1 MVNFSKIMNAYIDQ
15 KYISTTM
22 IFRSHRQIVQKS
34 EFVIVYAFEV
44 KRKTQ
49 KTLQK
54 SGQIRHF
61 VSKADIQKKKKKK
74 LLFKYLI

>member
-1 MVNFSKIMNAYIDQ
+1 MVNFSKIMNAYVDQ

-22 IFRSHRQIVQKS
+22 IFRGHGQIVQKS

-44 KRKTQ
+44 RRKIQ

-54 SGQIRHF
+54 SGQIRPF
-61 VSKADIQKKKKKK
+61 VSKG
-74 LLFKYLI
+74 